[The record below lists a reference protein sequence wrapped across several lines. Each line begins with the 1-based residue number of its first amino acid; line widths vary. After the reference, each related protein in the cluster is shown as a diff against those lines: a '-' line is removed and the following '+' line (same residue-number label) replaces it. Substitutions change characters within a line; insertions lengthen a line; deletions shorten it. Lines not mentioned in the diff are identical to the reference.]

1 MSSGRNWRDHGLVA
15 GAFSKGRARVGGI
28 RWYRSLRTPRP
39 APGRATGL
47 GHAHFQFWPQRGAQ
61 FSHRQRAFLARQ
73 ISYRRSA
80 RGRRGLDALPRLFAE
95 TRPMDPERPRWPR
108 EPGCHLFFET
118 VQRSL
123 LRAFPRNYYYCRG
136 INFVARRIASD
147 LSGRTRVRFQME
159 HGLDARFPG
168 IHEHRPDLPALSSR
182 QHHLLAALRVPG
194 ELYSCAQPRRSGLR
208 KAVVVI
214 QNARRR
220 MAKVCQSPDVSSMD
234 VRPSRE
240 KTALHGRRIRPTERM
255 ESRHYP

>member
-1 MSSGRNWRDHGLVA
+1 
-15 GAFSKGRARVGGI
+15 
-28 RWYRSLRTPRP
+28 
-39 APGRATGL
+39 
-47 GHAHFQFWPQRGAQ
+47 
-61 FSHRQRAFLARQ
+61 AFLARQ

-123 LRAFPRNYYYCRG
+123 LRAFPRHHDYRRG
-136 INFVARRIASD
+136 INRLARRIASD
-147 LSGRTRVRFQME
+147 LSGRTRVWFQME

-214 QNARRR
+214 QDAGRR
-220 MAKVCQSPDVSSMD
+220 MAEVRESPDVYSVD
-234 VRPSRE
+234 VRAARQ
-240 KTALHGRRIRPTERM
+240 KVALHGRRIRSAERM
-255 ESRHYP
+255 ESRHQSRLATIGIAAPRWRTPVGDRKSTRLNSSH